1 MGSFGM
7 KVTSSCLLRASIA
20 SLGDAV
26 EKIEGWRMEYN
37 AFRPHNSLIFI
48 PKWSGLPNSG
58 QHCTSELTFF
68 PIIMAP
74 WSDYFEIPSDMDS
87 GPFLPKK
94 NTTILIADKSED
106 TRAEIKVIIEN
117 LGYAA
122 LTADNGN
129 TCIELLNTARIDL
142 LLLDIQL
149 PEINGLEVF
158 AYIRKNQIMIPVIMI
173 SGSSDLEQA
182 IFSLKMGA
190 YQYLLKPFR
199 ADHLETMINNA
210 LCEFELRRKV
220 ILYSV
225 AMTQIPLGV
234 VITDEKGI
242 IEYTNPSF
250 TDLTG
255 YTESETKGQSTS
267 LLKSG
272 KQSQEFYQNFWD
284 TINSGKIWQG
294 EFNNRKKNGELY
306 TEYCIVSPISG
317 RNDLITH
324 FIAIKQDLTQRK
336 MEQQALAESEQSF
349 QELADLLPQ
358 PVFEVDL
365 NMHISFSNKA
375 GLELYGYKKEV
386 LEHGFDSL
394 RLFAPEEHN
403 RVKNSIISRLSGG
416 TVENHEYIAI
426 KSDGTTFPI
435 LLYTAPIIRN
445 GRPIG
450 IRGIGLDITERIRI
464 EEALREL
471 NQTLEER
478 VEERTRE
485 LKFTH
490 QQMALQEKLASIG
503 QLSAGLAHEINNPI
517 NFVRINLATLRENI
531 TDMHKMLQEYRNL
544 YQSTDNDGPLSKEF
558 QKIKALEKEL
568 DIDGVLSSLPEIF
581 AESERGFDRVSTII
595 RSMRNFS
602 FQHAIDERVL
612 FDINTGIKDAL
623 IITRNEYRYYAT
635 VETFLEDVPLI
646 PCNPEQINQVLLNLI
661 INSSHA
667 IALQKRVSK
676 GHITIRTSFDND
688 FVHCSI
694 ADDGPGIP
702 TENIRRIFE
711 PFFTTKEPGKG
722 TGLGLSISYDI
733 ITHKHD
739 GKLTVFCPQEGGT
752 VFTIQLPRK
761 ITKAVF

>member
-1 MGSFGM
+1 MA
-7 KVTSSCLLRASIA
+7 R
-20 SLGDAV
+20 
-26 EKIEGWRMEYN
+26 
-37 AFRPHNSLIFI
+37 
-48 PKWSGLPNSG
+48 WS
-58 QHCTSELTFF
+58 E
-68 PIIMAP
+68 
-74 WSDYFEIPSDMDS
+74 YFEIPPDMDS
-87 GPFLPKK
+87 RPFLPKN

-106 TRAEIKVIIEN
+106 ACAETKTIIEN
-117 LGYAA
+117 LGYTA
-122 LTADNGN
+122 LTADTDNA
-129 TCIELLNTARIDL
+129 CIELLNTARIDL
-142 LLLDIQL
+142 LLLDIQIQ
-149 PEINGLEVF
+149 EKNSLEVF

-173 SGSSDLEQA
+173 SGSNDLEQA
-182 IFSLKMGA
+182 LFSLKMGA
-190 YQYLLKPFR
+190 YQYLLKPYR

-210 LCEFELRRKV
+210 LREFELRRKV

-234 VITDEKGI
+234 AITDEKGI
-242 IEYTNPSF
+242 IEYTNPAF
-250 TDLTG
+250 TALTG
-255 YTESETKGQSTS
+255 YTECETKGQSTS
-267 LLKSG
+267 ILKSG

-284 TINSGKIWQG
+284 TINAGRIWQG
-294 EFNNRKKNGELY
+294 EFINKKKSGELY

-317 RNDLITH
+317 RNNLITH

-336 MEQQALAESEQSF
+336 KEQQALAESEQSF

-386 LEHGFDSL
+386 LEHGFNSL
-394 RLFAPEEHN
+394 RLFAPEEHA
-403 RVKNSIISRLSGG
+403 RVQKNIIARLHG
-416 TVENHEYIAI
+416 TLVENHEYIAI

-435 LLYTAPIIRN
+435 LLYTATIIRN
-445 GRPIG
+445 GHPIG
-450 IRGIGLDITERIRI
+450 IRGIGLDITERKLT
-464 EEALREL
+464 EETLREL

-531 TDMHKMLQEYRNL
+531 TDMHKMLQEYRDL
-544 YQSTDNDGPLSKEF
+544 YQPTDDSAPMSKEL

-568 DIDGVLSSLPEIF
+568 DIDGVLSSIPEIF

-612 FDINTGIKDAL
+612 FDINTGIRDAL

-635 VETFLEDVPLI
+635 VETFLEEVPLI

-667 IALQKRVSK
+667 IAMQKRADK
-676 GHITIRTSFDND
+676 GHITIQTSYDND
-688 FVHCSI
+688 FVNCTI

-702 TENIRRIFE
+702 DEIIRRIFE

-739 GKLTVFCPQEGGT
+739 GKLTVSCPKEGGT
-752 VFTIQLPRK
+752 VFSIQLPRK
-761 ITKAVF
+761 VTKHETEVRGGYEADAQLKTL